1 MNGSM
6 EKNVS
11 RDTPLKAP
19 RLNLVIVRS
28 EVAYVYGCMNL
39 GFWDSHSASFWVGWL
54 SVCVCVCFF
63 VLFVG
68 RVGGG
73 GGEEEKCFPG
83 TQLHF
88 YPWHWQQ
95 HKVCKILKFL
105 YDWQIR
111 YCQESYPI
119 HGQVLLSVT
128 LT

>member
-63 VLFVG
+63 CFICG
-68 RVGGG
+68 KSGGGGGG
-73 GGEEEKCFPG
+73 GGEM
-83 TQLHF
+83 LS
-88 YPWHWQQ
+88 WHPTS
-95 HKVCKILKFL
+95 FL
-105 YDWQIR
+105 
-111 YCQESYPI
+111 P
-119 HGQVLLSVT
+119 LALAAA
-128 LT
+128 